1 MTEED
6 RVRNVER
13 KYPRKTH
20 RPYFDAPSRTGSPV
34 ESGRDERRFPHGVP
48 VPHIAQVLG
57 SRAEPEDGER
67 PRRLVVRAGAPLTE
81 GAVFVGWP
89 SRWANPFKPSVYGE
103 ELSVR
108 MFESMVSGL
117 WNPSMLA
124 HLSDDDYREV
134 VVVKDRWSSRIGYP
148 HPLDG
153 ARAELRGKHLGCRC
167 SEAARHCHAD
177 VLLKLVAR

>member
-20 RPYFDAPSRTGSPV
+20 RPYFDAPSRTGAPA
-34 ESGRDERRFPHGVP
+34 ESGRDERRFPH
-48 VPHIAQVLG
+48 IAQVFC
-57 SRAEPEDGER
+57 SRAEPEPEPEPEDGER
-67 PRRLVVRAGAPLTE
+67 PRRLVVRAGAPLTK

-103 ELSVR
+103 ALSAT

-124 HLSDDDYREV
+124 HLSDGDYREV
-134 VVVKDRWSSRIGYP
+134 SVVKDWWSARIGYP

-167 SEAARHCHAD
+167 PEAAQHCHAD
-177 VLLKLVAR
+177 ILLRLVSR